1 MIIYELIFERSALYE
16 AEDLATCKQYKK
28 WSVEIPTIKEIKEKN
43 KMNAQH
49 KDVTLK
55 IVEVLSKNNVI
66 LSDIDTIFSLV
77 KDVIQK
83 TTTVCDLY
91 KKE

>member
-1 MIIYELIFERSALYE
+1 
-16 AEDLATCKQYKK
+16 
-28 WSVEIPTIKEIKEKN
+28 
-43 KMNAQH
+43 MNTQH

>member
-1 MIIYELIFERSALYE
+1 
-16 AEDLATCKQYKK
+16 
-28 WSVEIPTIKEIKEKN
+28 
-43 KMNAQH
+43 MNAQH

-91 KKE
+91 DELSIQVRHFF